1 MDRTTFEQ
9 AKEIVER
16 IERGKSLMEQ
26 LSKSAKLLSNNDNEG
41 LSDFIA
47 AFNEISEGKWLMEQI
62 MHEIMLRCR
71 EQLRELEEQL
81 KSL

>member
-9 AKEIVER
+9 AKEIVYR
-16 IERGKSLMEQ
+16 IERGQYLMEQ

-71 EQLRELEEQL
+71 EQLSELEEQL
-81 KSL
+81 KRL

>member
-9 AKEIVER
+9 AKEIVAR

-71 EQLRELEEQL
+71 EQLSELEEQL
-81 KSL
+81 KRL

>member
-9 AKEIVER
+9 AKEIVYR
-16 IERGKSLMEQ
+16 IERGKYLMEQ

-62 MHEIMLRCR
+62 MNEIMLRCR

-81 KSL
+81 KEL